1 MATTTCTRFTDEY
14 QLYEEL
20 GKGAFSVVR
29 RCVKLSTGQEYA
41 AKIINTKK
49 LSARDHQK
57 LEREARICRLLKHPN
72 IVRLHD
78 SISEEGFHYLLFD
91 LVTGG
96 ELFEDI
102 VAREYYSE
110 ADASHCI
117 HQILDSVHHIHQHDI
132 VHRDLKPEN
141 LLLASKCKNAAVKLA
156 DFGLAIEVQGDQQAW
171 FGFAGTPGYLSPEVL
186 RKEAYGKPVDIWACG
201 VILYILLV
209 GYPPFWDE
217 DQHKLYQQIKAG
229 AYDFPSPEWD
239 TVTPEA
245 KNLINQ
251 MLTINPAKRITAQEA
266 LKHPWVCQRS
276 TVASMM
282 HRQETVECLKKF
294 NARRKLKGA
303 ILTTM
308 LVSRN
313 FSVGSRQT
321 TAPASV
327 TAAAAAV
334 AAAAG
339 TTAGLVEQAKTLLNK
354 KADVKPQTNSTKNSI
369 VTSPKGNL
377 PSPALESS
385 DSSNATVEDEEM
397 KGKVVDNSSVQ
408 SNPSAPQPDPT
419 HTPQGP
425 APAVFTATKFTDL
438 LGVVRRGSVPT
449 SDAEGGTTTTPAVVA
464 APSTPQTPSIP
475 TQMSR
480 LTDLVSSVRRPTV
493 PQTDSEP
500 SAASRALSPPVS
512 VPSHPSPSP
521 AQVSS
526 SPLPSAHSRKQ
537 EIIKITEQLIEA
549 INNGDFEAYAKIC
562 DPGLTCFEPEA
573 LGNLVEGM
581 DFHRFYFENLLSKNS
596 KPIHTTILNP
606 HVHLIGEEAAC
617 IAYIRLT
624 QYVDGQGRPRSSQSE
639 ETRVWHRRDSKWQ
652 NVHFHCSG
660 APAAPLQ

>member
-29 RCVKLSTGQEYA
+29 RCVKLCTGQEYA

-117 HQILDSVHHIHQHDI
+117 QQILEAVLHCHQMGV

-339 TTAGLVEQAKTLLNK
+339 TTAGLVEQAAKTLLNK
-354 KADVKPQTNSTKNSI
+354 KADVKKRKSSST
-369 VTSPKGNL
+369 VQYM
-377 PSPALESS
+377 ESS
-385 DSSNATVEDEEM
+385 DSSNTTVEDEDV
-397 KGKVVDNSSVQ
+397 K
-408 SNPSAPQPDPT
+408 A
-419 HTPQGP
+419 
-425 APAVFTATKFTDL
+425 AAKFADL
-438 LGVVRRGSVPT
+438 LGSVRRGSGPT
-449 SDAEGGTTTTPAVVA
+449 SDGEGRSITPPPTAFS
-464 APSTPQTPSIP
+464 APSPPHTPVVPM
-475 TQMSR
+475 QMSR
-480 LTDLVSSVRRPTV
+480 LTDLVSSVRRV
-493 PQTDSEP
+493 PAAPAPESDAAPAPVP
-500 SAASRALSPPVS
+500 SARPTPAPAHTTSSPP
-512 VPSHPSPSP
+512 PHSPSSP
-521 AQVSS
+521 SLSS
-526 SPLPSAHSRKQ
+526 SQTRKQ

-562 DPGLTCFEPEA
+562 DPGLTSFEPEA

-581 DFHRFYFENLLSKNS
+581 DFHRFYFENLLAKNS

-606 HVHLIGEEAAC
+606 HVHLIGEDAAC

-624 QYVDGQGRPRSSQSE
+624 QFVDNQGRPRSSQSE

-652 NVHFHCSG
+652 NIHFHCSG

>member
-1 MATTTCTRFTDEY
+1 MATTTCTRFTDEF

-29 RCVKLSTGQEYA
+29 RCVKLCTGQEYA

-117 HQILDSVHHIHQHDI
+117 HQILESVNHIHQHDI

-313 FSVGSRQT
+313 FS
-321 TAPASV
+321 
-327 TAAAAAV
+327 AA
-334 AAAAG
+334 
-339 TTAGLVEQAKTLLNK
+339 KSLLNK
-354 KADVKPQTNSTKNSI
+354 KADVKPQSNSAKNSI
-369 VTSPKGNL
+369 VTSPKGNV
-377 PSPALESS
+377 PSPALEPQTTVIHNPVDGIKESS
-385 DSSNATVEDEEM
+385 DSSNTTIEDEDV
-397 KGKVVDNSSVQ
+397 KGKSLDSSSVKAISEVSQ
-408 SNPSAPQPDPT
+408 SHPGSAP
-419 HTPQGP
+419 
-425 APAVFTATKFTDL
+425 AIFSTKLTDI
-438 LGVVRRGSVPT
+438 LGCARRGSGPSAVPN
-449 SDAEGGTTTTPAVVA
+449 SEA
-464 APSTPQTPSIP
+464 AAHSTQSPPQTPIMQ
-475 TQMSR
+475 TR
-480 LTDLVSSVRRPTV
+480 FTDLVSCVGRAPV
-493 PQTDSEP
+493 PQPQTELP
-500 SAASRALSPPVS
+500 SSRTSGPLPQTSPPT
-512 VPSHPSPSP
+512 PSPSVS
-521 AQVSS
+521 AQT
-526 SPLPSAHSRKQ
+526 RKQ

-549 INNGDFEAYAKIC
+549 INNGDFDAYAKIC
-562 DPGLTCFEPEA
+562 DPGLTSFEPEA

-606 HVHLIGEEAAC
+606 HVHLIGEDAAC

-624 QYVDGQGRPRSSQSE
+624 QFVDGQGRPRSSQSE

>member
-1 MATTTCTRFTDEY
+1 MASTGKCTRFTDEY
-14 QLYEEL
+14 QIHEEL
-20 GKGAFSVVR
+20 GKGAFSTVR
-29 RCVKLSTGQEYA
+29 RCIKLSTGQEYA
-41 AKIINTKK
+41 AKMINTKK
-49 LSARDHQK
+49 LPARDHQK
-57 LEREARICRLLKHPN
+57 LEREARICRLLKHSN

-78 SISEEGFHYLLFD
+78 SISEEGYHYLVFD

-117 HQILDSVHHIHQHDI
+117 QQILEAVLHCHQMGV

-141 LLLASKCKNAAVKLA
+141 LLLASKCKGAAVKLA
-156 DFGLAIEVQGDQQAW
+156 DFGLAIEVQGEQQAW

-251 MLTINPAKRITAQEA
+251 MLTINPAKRITATEA

-308 LVSRN
+308 LATRN
-313 FSVGSRQT
+313 FS
-321 TAPASV
+321 
-327 TAAAAAV
+327 AA
-334 AAAAG
+334 
-339 TTAGLVEQAKTLLNK
+339 KSLLNK
-354 KADVKPQTNSTKNSI
+354 KVDGVKKRKSSSSVQLMPQTNSTKNNV
-369 VTSPKGNL
+369 VTSPKGNI
-377 PSPALESS
+377 PCPALEPQTTVIHNPVDGIKESS
-385 DSSNATVEDEEM
+385 DSSNTTIEDEDVKA
-397 KGKVVDNSSVQ
+397 KGAESSAVRNQ
-408 SNPSAPQPDPT
+408 SGAVPQAEVLQSALPPP
-419 HTPQGP
+419 PVLYGW
-425 APAVFTATKFTDL
+425 
-438 LGVVRRGSVPT
+438 PT
-449 SDAEGGTTTTPAVVA
+449 SVFL
-464 APSTPQTPSIP
+464 Q
-475 TQMSR
+475 
-480 LTDLVSSVRRPTV
+480 VR
-493 PQTDSEP
+493 
-500 SAASRALSPPVS
+500 A
-512 VPSHPSPSP
+512 
-521 AQVSS
+521 
-526 SPLPSAHSRKQ
+526 RKQ
-537 EIIKITEQLIEA
+537 EIIKLTEQLIEA

-562 DPGLTCFEPEA
+562 DPGLTSFEPEA

-581 DFHRFYFENLLSKNS
+581 DFHRFYFENLLSKNN

-606 HVHLIGEEAAC
+606 HVHLIGEDAAC

-624 QYVDGQGRPRSSQSE
+624 QYIDIQGRPRTTQSE

>member
-29 RCVKLSTGQEYA
+29 RCVKVCTGQEYA

-57 LEREARICRLLKHPN
+57 LEREARICRLLKHSN

-117 HQILDSVHHIHQHDI
+117 QQILEAVLHCHQMGV

-156 DFGLAIEVQGDQQAW
+156 DFGLAIEVQGEQQAW

-186 RKEAYGKPVDIWACG
+186 RKEAYGKPVDIWACGNKLVSFLECTLITFTIYSLMCVCVCVCVG

-313 FSVGSRQT
+313 FSVGRQT
-321 TAPASV
+321 TAPSGISGV
-327 TAAAAAV
+327 TGNP
-334 AAAAG
+334 AG
-339 TTAGLVEQAKTLLNK
+339 IVEQAKSLLNK
-354 KADVKPQTNSTKNSI
+354 KAEVKSNSSRNSTVS
-369 VTSPKGNL
+369 SPKVNV
-377 PSPALESS
+377 SSAALESS
-385 DSSNATVEDEEM
+385 DSSNTTIEDEDV
-397 KGKVVDNSSVQ
+397 K
-408 SNPSAPQPDPT
+408 A
-419 HTPQGP
+419 
-425 APAVFTATKFTDL
+425 
-438 LGVVRRGSVPT
+438 
-449 SDAEGGTTTTPAVVA
+449 
-464 APSTPQTPSIP
+464 
-475 TQMSR
+475 
-480 LTDLVSSVRRPTV
+480 
-493 PQTDSEP
+493 
-500 SAASRALSPPVS
+500 
-512 VPSHPSPSP
+512 
-521 AQVSS
+521 
-526 SPLPSAHSRKQ
+526 RKQ

-549 INNGDFEAYAKIC
+549 VNNGDFDAYSKIC
-562 DPGLTCFEPEA
+562 DPGLTSFEPEG

-581 DFHRFYFENLLSKNS
+581 DFHRFYFDNLLAKNS

-606 HVHLIGEEAAC
+606 HVHMIGDDGAC

-624 QYVDGQGRPRSSQSE
+624 QFVDAQGRPRSSQSE
-639 ETRVWHRRDSKWQ
+639 ETRVWQRRDSRWQ

-660 APAAPLQ
+660 APAAPLQA

>member
-1 MATTTCTRFTDEY
+1 MATTTCTRFTDEF

-29 RCVKLSTGQEYA
+29 RCVKLCTGQEYA

-117 HQILDSVHHIHQHDI
+117 HQILESVHHIHQHDI

-327 TAAAAAV
+327 SVAAAAV

-339 TTAGLVEQAKTLLNK
+339 TTAGLVEQAAKSLLNK
-354 KADVKPQTNSTKNSI
+354 KADVKEPQTTVIHNPVDGTK
-369 VTSPKGNL
+369 
-377 PSPALESS
+377 ESS
-385 DSSNATVEDEEM
+385 DSSNTTVEDEDV
-397 KGKVVDNSSVQ
+397 KGKSLDNSSLKAQ
-408 SNPSAPQPDPT
+408 SSTSSQPDSSS
-419 HTPQGP
+419 
-425 APAVFTATKFTDL
+425 AAVHSATKFADL
-438 LGVVRRGSVPT
+438 LGSVRRGSGPT
-449 SDAEGGTTTTPAVVA
+449 SDGEGRSSTPPHAA
-464 APSTPQTPSIP
+464 LSAPSPPHTPVVPM
-475 TQMSR
+475 QMSR
-480 LTDLVSSVRRPTV
+480 LTDLVSSIRRV
-493 PQTDSEP
+493 PVAPAPEGDAAPAPVP
-500 SAASRALSPPVS
+500 SARPAPPPAHTTSPP
-512 VPSHPSPSP
+512 PPHSPSSP
-521 AQVSS
+521 SLSS
-526 SPLPSAHSRKQ
+526 SQTRKQ

-562 DPGLTCFEPEA
+562 DPGLTSFEPEA

-581 DFHRFYFENLLSKNS
+581 DFHRFYFENLLAKNS

-606 HVHLIGEEAAC
+606 HVHLIGEDAAC

-624 QYVDGQGRPRSSQSE
+624 QYVDNQGRPRSSQSE

-652 NVHFHCSG
+652 NIHFHCSG

>member
-313 FSVGSRQT
+313 FS
-321 TAPASV
+321 
-327 TAAAAAV
+327 AA
-334 AAAAG
+334 
-339 TTAGLVEQAKTLLNK
+339 KSLLNK

-377 PSPALESS
+377 PSPALEAQTTVIHNAVDGIKESS

-397 KGKVVDNSSVQ
+397 KGKLVDNSSVQ
-408 SNPSAPQPDPT
+408 PDSA
-419 HTPQGP
+419 HTPPGP
-425 APAVFTATKFTDL
+425 SPALFTATKFTDL

-449 SDAEGGTTTTPAVVA
+449 YDGEGGSTITPAVVS
-464 APSTPQTPSIP
+464 APSTPQTPNIP

-480 LTDLVSSVRRPTV
+480 LTDLVSSVRRPTA
-493 PQTDSEP
+493 PHTDSEP
-500 SAASRALSPPVS
+500 SAASRPLTAPVS
-512 VPSHPSPSP
+512 APSHPFPSP
-521 AQVSS
+521 AQPSS
-526 SPLPSAHSRKQ
+526 IPLLSAHSRKQ

-549 INNGDFEAYAKIC
+549 NNNGDFEAYAKIC

>member
-1 MATTTCTRFTDEY
+1 MSEYLCKVKHNYSTFTY
-14 QLYEEL
+14 VTQPTSLPTSPPSAPR
-20 GKGAFSVVR
+20 KTPAP
-29 RCVKLSTGQEYA
+29 TA
-41 AKIINTKK
+41 AGDGFPNPQVQNLT
-49 LSARDHQK
+49 DHQK

-78 SISEEGFHYLLFD
+78 SISEEGFHYLVFD

-117 HQILDSVHHIHQHDI
+117 SQILESVNHIHQHDI

-141 LLLASKCKNAAVKLA
+141 LLLASKMKGAAVKLA
-156 DFGLAIEVQGDQQAW
+156 DFGLAIEVQGEQQAW

-186 RKEAYGKPVDIWACG
+186 RKDPYGKPVDIWACG

-251 MLTINPAKRITAQEA
+251 MLTINPAKRITAEQA
-266 LKHPWVCQRS
+266 LKHPWVCHRS

-282 HRQETVECLKKF
+282 HRQETVECLRKF

-313 FSVGSRQT
+313 FSVGRQHT
-321 TAPASV
+321 NS
-327 TAAAAAV
+327 AAAASS
-334 AAAAG
+334 
-339 TTAGLVEQAKTLLNK
+339 TASLAQEACKSLLNK
-354 KADVKPQTNSTKNSI
+354 K
-369 VTSPKGNL
+369 
-377 PSPALESS
+377 S
-385 DSSNATVEDEEM
+385 DSAKESQSTVVHNPPDGVKGSTESNATNDEEEM
-397 KGKVVDNSSVQ
+397 KGRKADSSALSQSSAAEEMPPLLPSPQSSPAIPPHDVKRMAWNSTGNSSCPDSDQ
-408 SNPSAPQPDPT
+408 SQSSIPSAPLGGST
-419 HTPQGP
+419 
-425 APAVFTATKFTDL
+425 VATK
-438 LGVVRRGSVPT
+438 SN
-449 SDAEGGTTTTPAVVA
+449 
-464 APSTPQTPSIP
+464 IK
-475 TQMSR
+475 
-480 LTDLVSSVRRPTV
+480 LT
-493 PQTDSEP
+493 
-500 SAASRALSPPVS
+500 
-512 VPSHPSPSP
+512 
-521 AQVSS
+521 
-526 SPLPSAHSRKQ
+526 RKQ

-549 INNGDFEAYAKIC
+549 INNGDFEAYTRIC
-562 DPGLTCFEPEA
+562 DPGLTSFEPEA

-581 DFHRFYFENLLSKNS
+581 DFHKFYFENLLSKNN
-596 KPIHTTILNP
+596 KPVHTTLLNP
-606 HVHLIGEEAAC
+606 HVHLIGEDAAC

-624 QYVDGQGRPRSSQSE
+624 QFVDSTGRPRSSQSE
-639 ETRVWHRRDSKWQ
+639 ETRVWHRRDGKWL

>member
-57 LEREARICRLLKHPN
+57 LEREARICRLLKHSN

-117 HQILDSVHHIHQHDI
+117 QQILEAVLHCHQMGV

-251 MLTINPAKRITAQEA
+251 MLTINPGKRITAQEA

-339 TTAGLVEQAKTLLNK
+339 TTAGLVEQAAKSLLNK
-354 KADVKPQTNSTKNSI
+354 KADVK
-369 VTSPKGNL
+369 
-377 PSPALESS
+377 ESS

-397 KGKVVDNSSVQ
+397 KGKAVDNSSVQ
-408 SNPSAPQPDPT
+408 SNPSTQPDSA
-419 HTPQGP
+419 HTPPGP
-425 APAVFTATKFTDL
+425 SPAVFTATRFTDL

-449 SDAEGGTTTTPAVVA
+449 SDVEGGNTITPAVVS
-464 APSTPQTPSIP
+464 APSTPQTPNIP

-480 LTDLVSSVRRPTV
+480 LTDLVSSVRRPTA

-500 SAASRALSPPVS
+500 SAASRALTAPVS

-521 AQVSS
+521 AQPSS
-526 SPLPSAHSRKQ
+526 SPLPSAHLRKQ

>member
-57 LEREARICRLLKHPN
+57 LEREARICRLLKHSN

-117 HQILDSVHHIHQHDI
+117 QQILEAVLHCHQMGV

-251 MLTINPAKRITAQEA
+251 MLTINPGKRITAQEA

-339 TTAGLVEQAKTLLNK
+339 TTAGLVEQAKSLLNK
-354 KADVKPQTNSTKNSI
+354 KADVKKRKSSSTI
-369 VTSPKGNL
+369 QYM
-377 PSPALESS
+377 ESS

-397 KGKVVDNSSVQ
+397 KGKAVDNSSVQ
-408 SNPSAPQPDPT
+408 SNPSTQPDSA
-419 HTPQGP
+419 HTPPGP
-425 APAVFTATKFTDL
+425 SPAVFTATRFTDL

-449 SDAEGGTTTTPAVVA
+449 SDVEGGNTITPAVVS
-464 APSTPQTPSIP
+464 APSTPQTPNIP

-480 LTDLVSSVRRPTV
+480 LTDLVSSVRRPTA

-500 SAASRALSPPVS
+500 SAASRALTAPVS

-521 AQVSS
+521 AQPSS
-526 SPLPSAHSRKQ
+526 SPLPSAHLRKQ

>member
-1 MATTTCTRFTDEY
+1 MATTATSTRFTDEY

-29 RCVKLSTGQEYA
+29 RCVKKSSGQEYA

-78 SISEEGFHYLLFD
+78 SISEEGFHYLVFD

-117 HQILDSVHHIHQHDI
+117 SQILESVNHIHQHDI

-141 LLLASKCKNAAVKLA
+141 LLLASKMKGAAVKLA

-186 RKEAYGKPVDIWACG
+186 RKDPYGKPVDIWACG

-251 MLTINPAKRITAQEA
+251 MLTINPAKRITAEQA
-266 LKHPWVCQRS
+266 LKHPWVCHRS

-282 HRQETVECLKKF
+282 HRQETVECLRKF

-313 FSVGSRQT
+313 FSACKS
-321 TAPASV
+321 
-327 TAAAAAV
+327 
-334 AAAAG
+334 
-339 TTAGLVEQAKTLLNK
+339 LLNK
-354 KADVKPQTNSTKNSI
+354 KSDSAKPSTNNSKNSI
-369 VTSPKGNL
+369 VSAINALKDTNMATNAQMESQSTVVHNPPDGVKG
-377 PSPALESS
+377 STE
-385 DSSNATVEDEEM
+385 SNATNDEEEM
-397 KGKVVDNSSVQ
+397 K
-408 SNPSAPQPDPT
+408 A
-419 HTPQGP
+419 
-425 APAVFTATKFTDL
+425 
-438 LGVVRRGSVPT
+438 
-449 SDAEGGTTTTPAVVA
+449 
-464 APSTPQTPSIP
+464 
-475 TQMSR
+475 
-480 LTDLVSSVRRPTV
+480 
-493 PQTDSEP
+493 
-500 SAASRALSPPVS
+500 
-512 VPSHPSPSP
+512 
-521 AQVSS
+521 
-526 SPLPSAHSRKQ
+526 RKQ
-537 EIIKITEQLIEA
+537 EIVKITEQLIEA
-549 INNGDFEAYAKIC
+549 INNGDFEAYTRIC
-562 DPGLTCFEPEA
+562 DPGLTSFEPEA

-581 DFHRFYFENLLSKNS
+581 DFHKFYFENLLSKNS
-596 KPIHTTILNP
+596 KPVHTTLLNP
-606 HVHLIGEEAAC
+606 HVHLIGEDAAC

-624 QYVDGQGRPRSSQSE
+624 QFVDSTGRPRSSQSE
-639 ETRVWHRRDSKWQ
+639 ETRVWHRREGKWL

-660 APAAPLQ
+660 APAAPLH

>member
-1 MATTTCTRFTDEY
+1 MATTTCTRFTDEF

-20 GKGAFSVVR
+20 GKGAFSIVR
-29 RCVKLSTGQEYA
+29 RCVKLCTGQEYA

-117 HQILDSVHHIHQHDI
+117 HQILESVDHIHHHDI

-156 DFGLAIEVQGDQQAW
+156 DFGLAIEVQGEQQAW

-313 FSVGSRQT
+313 FS
-321 TAPASV
+321 
-327 TAAAAAV
+327 AA
-334 AAAAG
+334 
-339 TTAGLVEQAKTLLNK
+339 KSLLNR
-354 KADVKPQTNSTKNSI
+354 KADVKPQSNSVKNSI
-369 VTSPKGNL
+369 VTSPKGNVS
-377 PSPALESS
+377 SPALEPQTTVIHNPVDGIKESS
-385 DSSNATVEDEEM
+385 DSSHTTIEDEDV
-397 KGKVVDNSSVQ
+397 K
-408 SNPSAPQPDPT
+408 A
-419 HTPQGP
+419 
-425 APAVFTATKFTDL
+425 
-438 LGVVRRGSVPT
+438 
-449 SDAEGGTTTTPAVVA
+449 
-464 APSTPQTPSIP
+464 
-475 TQMSR
+475 
-480 LTDLVSSVRRPTV
+480 
-493 PQTDSEP
+493 
-500 SAASRALSPPVS
+500 
-512 VPSHPSPSP
+512 
-521 AQVSS
+521 
-526 SPLPSAHSRKQ
+526 RKQ

-549 INNGDFEAYAKIC
+549 INNGDFDAYAKIC
-562 DPGLTCFEPEA
+562 DPGLTSFEPEA

-624 QYVDGQGRPRSSQSE
+624 QFVDGQGLPRSSQSE

>member
-29 RCVKLSTGQEYA
+29 RCVKLCTGQEHA

-117 HQILDSVHHIHQHDI
+117 HQILESVSHIHHHDI

-251 MLTINPAKRITAQEA
+251 MLTINPGKRITAQEA

-313 FSVGSRQT
+313 FS
-321 TAPASV
+321 
-327 TAAAAAV
+327 AA
-334 AAAAG
+334 
-339 TTAGLVEQAKTLLNK
+339 KSLLNK
-354 KADVKPQTNSTKNSI
+354 KADVKPQSNSGKNSI
-369 VTSPKGNL
+369 VTSPKGNA
-377 PSPALESS
+377 PSPALEPQTTVIHNPADGIKESS
-385 DSSNATVEDEEM
+385 DSSNTTIEDEDV
-397 KGKVVDNSSVQ
+397 KGKSLDSSSIKAPSEVSQ
-408 SNPSAPQPDPT
+408 SPPGSAP
-419 HTPQGP
+419 
-425 APAVFTATKFTDL
+425 AIFSTKLTDI
-438 LGVVRRGSVPT
+438 LGCARRGS
-449 SDAEGGTTTTPAVVA
+449 G
-464 APSTPQTPSIP
+464 PSTGPDTEAAALSTQSPPQTPVLQ
-475 TQMSR
+475 TR
-480 LTDLVSSVRRPTV
+480 FTDLVSSVGRAPV
-493 PQTDSEP
+493 PQAQAESTSSQTSAPPPQP
-500 SAASRALSPPVS
+500 STPPTPPPSVS
-512 VPSHPSPSP
+512 VHT
-521 AQVSS
+521 
-526 SPLPSAHSRKQ
+526 RKQ

-562 DPGLTCFEPEA
+562 DPGLTSFEPEA

-606 HVHLIGEEAAC
+606 HVHLIGEDAAC

-624 QYVDGQGRPRSSQSE
+624 QFVDGQGRPRSSQSE

>member
-1 MATTTCTRFTDEY
+1 MSTVPLSTRFTDEY
-14 QLYEEL
+14 QLFEEL
-20 GKGAFSVVR
+20 GKGAFSIVR
-29 RCVKLSTGQEYA
+29 RCSKKSTGQEYA

-57 LEREARICRLLKHPN
+57 LDREARICRLLKHPN

-78 SISEEGFHYLLFD
+78 SISEEGFHYLVFD

-110 ADASHCI
+110 SDASHCI
-117 HQILDSVHHIHQHDI
+117 NQILESVSHIHQHDI

-141 LLLASKCKNAAVKLA
+141 LLLASKMKGAAVKLA
-156 DFGLAIEVQGDQQAW
+156 DFGLAIEVQAEQQAW

-186 RKEAYGKPVDIWACG
+186 RKDPYGKPVDIWACG

-251 MLTINPAKRITAQEA
+251 MLTINPAKRITADQA
-266 LKHPWVCQRS
+266 INHPWVCQRS
-276 TVASMM
+276 TVASMI
-282 HRQETVECLKKF
+282 HRQETVECLRKF

-313 FSVGSRQT
+313 FSACKS
-321 TAPASV
+321 
-327 TAAAAAV
+327 
-334 AAAAG
+334 
-339 TTAGLVEQAKTLLNK
+339 LLNK
-354 KADVKPQTNSTKNSI
+354 KTDGVKSQGTNSKNS
-369 VTSPKGNL
+369 VV
-377 PSPALESS
+377 SS
-385 DSSNATVEDEEM
+385 SSTKDSSMSSTAPMEAQTTVVHNPADGTKGSTESCNNTEEEEM
-397 KGKVVDNSSVQ
+397 KVSACESSTSSSVTLSQCSTLEDQ
-408 SNPSAPQPDPT
+408 SQ
-419 HTPQGP
+419 
-425 APAVFTATKFTDL
+425 L
-438 LGVVRRGSVPT
+438 LQYP
-449 SDAEGGTTTTPAVVA
+449 A
-464 APSTPQTPSIP
+464 APS
-475 TQMSR
+475 
-480 LTDLVSSVRRPTV
+480 
-493 PQTDSEP
+493 
-500 SAASRALSPPVS
+500 
-512 VPSHPSPSP
+512 
-521 AQVSS
+521 
-526 SPLPSAHSRKQ
+526 SRKQ
-537 EIIKITEQLIEA
+537 EIIKMTEQLIEA
-549 INNGDFEAYAKIC
+549 INNGDFEAYTRIC
-562 DPGLTCFEPEA
+562 DPGLTSFEPEA

-581 DFHRFYFENLLSKNS
+581 DFHKFYFDNLLSKNS
-596 KPIHTTILNP
+596 KPVHTTILNP

-624 QYVDGQGRPRSSQSE
+624 QFMDAQGRPRSCQSE
-639 ETRVWHRRDSKWQ
+639 ETRVWHRREAKWL

>member
-1 MATTTCTRFTDEY
+1 MATTVTSTRFTDEY

-29 RCVKLSTGQEYA
+29 RCVKKSSGQEYA

-78 SISEEGFHYLLFD
+78 SISEEGFHYLVFD

-117 HQILDSVHHIHQHDI
+117 SQILESVNHIHQHDI

-141 LLLASKCKNAAVKLA
+141 LLLASKMKGAAVKLA

-186 RKEAYGKPVDIWACG
+186 RKDPYGKPVDIWACG

-251 MLTINPAKRITAQEA
+251 MLTINPAKRITAEQA
-266 LKHPWVCQRS
+266 LKHPWVCHRS

-282 HRQETVECLKKF
+282 HRQETVECLRKF

-313 FSVGSRQT
+313 FSVGRQHT
-321 TAPASV
+321 NS
-327 TAAAAAV
+327 AAAASS
-334 AAAAG
+334 
-339 TTAGLVEQAKTLLNK
+339 TASLAQEACKSLLNK
-354 KADVKPQTNSTKNSI
+354 KSDSAKPSTNNSKNSI
-369 VTSPKGNL
+369 VSAINALKDNNMATNSQMESQSTVVHNPPDGVKGSTESNATNDEEEMKADSTALSQSSATEEMPPLL
-377 PSPALESS
+377 PSP
-385 DSSNATVEDEEM
+385 
-397 KGKVVDNSSVQ
+397 Q
-408 SNPSAPQPDPT
+408 S
-419 HTPQGP
+419 
-425 APAVFTATKFTDL
+425 
-438 LGVVRRGSVPT
+438 
-449 SDAEGGTTTTPAVVA
+449 
-464 APSTPQTPSIP
+464 
-475 TQMSR
+475 
-480 LTDLVSSVRRPTV
+480 
-493 PQTDSEP
+493 
-500 SAASRALSPPVS
+500 
-512 VPSHPSPSP
+512 SP
-521 AQVSS
+521 AT
-526 SPLPSAHSRKQ
+526 RKQ

-549 INNGDFEAYAKIC
+549 INNGDFEAYTRIC
-562 DPGLTCFEPEA
+562 DPGLTSFEPEA

-581 DFHRFYFENLLSKNS
+581 DFHKFYFDNLLSKNK
-596 KPIHTTILNP
+596 KPVHTTLLNP
-606 HVHLIGEEAAC
+606 HVHLIGEDAAC
-617 IAYIRLT
+617 VAYIRLT
-624 QYVDGQGRPRSSQSE
+624 QFVDATGRPRSSQSE
-639 ETRVWHRRDSKWQ
+639 ETRVWHRRDGKWL

>member
-29 RCVKLSTGQEYA
+29 RCVKLCTGQEYA

-117 HQILDSVHHIHQHDI
+117 HQILESVSHIHHHDI

-313 FSVGSRQT
+313 FS
-321 TAPASV
+321 
-327 TAAAAAV
+327 AA
-334 AAAAG
+334 
-339 TTAGLVEQAKTLLNK
+339 KSLLNK
-354 KADVKPQTNSTKNSI
+354 KADVKKRKSSSTVQYMPQSNSAKNSI
-369 VTSPKGNL
+369 VTSPKGNV
-377 PSPALESS
+377 PSPALEPQTTVIHNPVDGIKESS
-385 DSSNATVEDEEM
+385 DSSNTTIEDEDV
-397 KGKVVDNSSVQ
+397 KGKSLDSSSIKAPFEVSQ
-408 SNPSAPQPDPT
+408 SPPGSAP
-419 HTPQGP
+419 
-425 APAVFTATKFTDL
+425 AIFSTKLTDI
-438 LGVVRRGSVPT
+438 LGCARRGSGPSAVPDT
-449 SDAEGGTTTTPAVVA
+449 EA
-464 APSTPQTPSIP
+464 AALSTQSPPQTPIMQ
-475 TQMSR
+475 TR
-480 LTDLVSSVRRPTV
+480 FTDLVSSVGRAPV
-493 PQTDSEP
+493 PQPQAESTSSRTSVPPPQP
-500 SAASRALSPPVS
+500 SSPPTPPPSVS
-512 VPSHPSPSP
+512 M
-521 AQVSS
+521 QT
-526 SPLPSAHSRKQ
+526 RKQ

-562 DPGLTCFEPEA
+562 DPGLTSFEPEA

-606 HVHLIGEEAAC
+606 HVHLIGEDAAC

-624 QYVDGQGRPRSSQSE
+624 QFVDGQGRPRSSQSE